1 MTELETLPYIGKH
14 EVHEFGHVILEK
26 ALGDALDIVNNARV
40 SFDGESRE
48 LDDRDKGLINF
59 LMRER
64 HSSPFE
70 AVVFRFDV
78 RAPLFV
84 IREWQ
89 RHRIGSFNEESAR
102 YSVIKQEFYVP
113 APDYVREQ
121 HGKPGAYYF
130 EPIQDPQLV
139 DETMYQLERVQR
151 EAFRVYNH
159 LLEKGVAK
167 EVART
172 CLPVGMYSR
181 MKWTV
186 NLRSL
191 LNFLSLRNEAHAQRE
206 IRDFAIAVEDL
217 VTQHLPFVME
227 KWVEHGRQPI

>member
-1 MTELETLPYIGKH
+1 MSETQTLPYIGKH
-14 EVHEFGHVILEK
+14 DVHEYGHVILEK
-26 ALGDALDIVNNARV
+26 CLGDELDIVNNARV
-40 SFDGESRE
+40 SFDGESGV
-48 LDDRDKGLINF
+48 LTDRDKGLLNF

-102 YSVIKQEFYVP
+102 YSVIKPDYYVH
-113 APDYVREQ
+113 ARDYVREQ
-121 HGKPGAYYF
+121 HGKPGAYYY
-130 EPIQDPQLV
+130 
-139 DETMYQLERVQR
+139 ETVEDDALAERTIALIDASQRASFDAYHSMLE
-151 EAFRVYNH
+151 E
-159 LLEKGVAK
+159 GIAK

-172 CLPVGMYSR
+172 VLPVGMYSR

-191 LNFLSLRNEAHAQRE
+191 LNFLSLRHHEHAQRE

-217 VTQHLPFVME
+217 VTSQIPFVMAS
-227 KWVEHGRQPI
+227 WNEHGRKPI